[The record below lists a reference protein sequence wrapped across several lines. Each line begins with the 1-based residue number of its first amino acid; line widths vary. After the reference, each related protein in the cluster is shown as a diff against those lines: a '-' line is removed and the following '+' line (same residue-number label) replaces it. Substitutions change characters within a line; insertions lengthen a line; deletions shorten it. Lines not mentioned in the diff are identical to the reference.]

1 MYSDSERNM
10 TDSDNAMLFCQ
21 KHNRASMYRKGEQK
35 LRYCNIC
42 PAANLY
48 LTTLK
53 RNCIIYKL

>member
-48 LTTLK
+48 LITL
-53 RNCIIYKL
+53 